1 MVKWEQRVTWER
13 RTSIE
18 RDKGTRQPVFPGNE
32 RGVVNRLGSAEPSH
46 MSGGSG
52 VGFRMVAVAKRRST
66 RRTKAPLGRDFW
78 RGEMKKICIS
88 NELVSMSRRHKINLV
103 GGLLELD
110 CILIFE

>member
-1 MVKWEQRVTWER
+1 MVQWEQRVTWER

-78 RGEMKKICIS
+78 RGEMKKYAFR
-88 NELVSMSRRHKINLV
+88 MSWYRCQGVTK
-103 GGLLELD
+103 
-110 CILIFE
+110 